1 MKLMNINFNF
11 IANNYINNEWSLDET
26 IDYMTKR
33 LEEIIYTE
41 VIDILKEK

>member
-1 MKLMNINFNF
+1 MNINFNF
-11 IANNYINNEWSLDET
+11 IANNYNSHEWSLDET
-26 IDYMTKR
+26 IDYIIKR